1 MPGQYRARKQAAR
14 QTDDI
19 GWGVQAPLAHA
30 RGTDFID
37 MKNLKTTNSFSW
49 VAGCKLTLLA
59 CVALLL
65 ILGNGAADVAAT
77 AADDFKVT
85 TVYLVRHAEK
95 AATPPADPPL
105 TETGQ
110 ARAKSLARILGKAG
124 IKTIYTSQFAR
135 TKQTAE
141 PLAQALGLTNTVVP
155 VTMDTTM
162 RNELAPQY
170 LKEMAERIYAK
181 AGESAL
187 IVGHSN
193 TVPALIKALGG
204 DVALTIDDSDYDN
217 LFVVTIVAKGSA
229 KVATLRQ

>member
-1 MPGQYRARKQAAR
+1 MRK
-14 QTDDI
+14 
-19 GWGVQAPLAHA
+19 P
-30 RGTDFID
+30 
-37 MKNLKTTNSFSW
+37 KTTNSFSPA
-49 VAGCKLTLLA
+49 AGCKLALLA
-59 CVALLL
+59 CAALLFVF
-65 ILGNGAADVAAT
+65 GNGAADVAAT
-77 AADDFKVT
+77 TADDFKVT

-105 TETGQ
+105 SEAGQ
-110 ARAKSLARILGKAG
+110 MRAKNLARVLGKAG

-170 LKEMAERIYAK
+170 LKEMAERIHAK
-181 AGESAL
+181 AGETTL

-204 DVALTIDDSDYDN
+204 DVVPTIDDSDYDN
-217 LFVVTIVAKGSA
+217 LFVVTIVAKGNA
-229 KVATLRQ
+229 KVASLRQ

>member
-1 MPGQYRARKQAAR
+1 MRK
-14 QTDDI
+14 
-19 GWGVQAPLAHA
+19 
-30 RGTDFID
+30 
-37 MKNLKTTNSFSW
+37 LKTTNSFSP
-49 VAGCKLTLLA
+49 AACCKLVLLA
-59 CVALLL
+59 CAALLL
-65 ILGNGAADVAAT
+65 ILCKGAADVAAT
-77 AADDFKVT
+77 VAEDFKVT

-141 PLAQALGLTNTVVP
+141 PLAQALGLTSTVVP

-204 DVALTIDDSDYDN
+204 DVVPTIEETDYDN
-217 LFVVTIVAKGSA
+217 LFVVTVVAKGKA
-229 KVATLRQ
+229 KVAHLRQ